1 MRFSDKLAK
10 KRKECNLSQEQLAE
24 KMNVSRQSVSKWE
37 NGSSYPDMDKIIELT
52 KILECNLEDLLDDGV
67 IGESVKI
74 NKVNKNTLKNYYK
87 IFIDYITKVINMIS
101 KMSFKDILKCAFEL
115 LFVAFILYI
124 LSMIIGSGIESI
136 FRNLFGG
143 YYFLDFFN
151 RFVSAITYL
160 VCTIL
165 SVIILFHLFNI
176 RYLNYYVDNDR
187 VIDKNINEVEE
198 KAEPELQ
205 KSNKQTEKIIV
216 RDYKDS
222 SNHFFGVIGKIF
234 RICFKAF
241 IVFFSI
247 PILMGIAVLAMSL
260 AFSIYLINT
269 GILFIYISIMILAL
283 LVISYLF
290 TKLLY
295 SYVFNLKYNYKV
307 SFIIFFSSIVLFG
320 LMSGAALVEL
330 ENYEIV
336 NDDKLVKM
344 DTLVIDNLDNVN
356 IHDHLYIDY
365 KIDNTTDDIVIDY
378 YCSNYI
384 ECKITKEYYND
395 YENIYFEESVT
406 PFDIV
411 NEIKDEL
418 KDKRINF
425 PYTKEKVVITLN
437 QENYKKLVAE

>member
-136 FRNLFGG
+136 FRNIFGG

-260 AFSIYLINT
+260 VFSIYLANT

-411 NEIKDEL
+411 SEIKDEL

>member
-136 FRNLFGG
+136 FRNIFGG

-295 SYVFNLKYNYKV
+295 SYVFNLECNYKV
-307 SFIIFFSSIVLFG
+307 SFILFFSSIVLFG

-344 DTLVIDNLDNVN
+344 DTMIIDNLDNVN

-365 KIDNTTDDIVIDY
+365 NIDNTKNNIVIDY

-411 NEIKDEL
+411 SEIKDEL
-418 KDKRINF
+418 KDKRINL

-437 QENYKKLVAE
+437 HDNYKKLIAE

>member
-24 KMNVSRQSVSKWE
+24 KMIVSRQSVSKWE

-136 FRNLFGG
+136 FRNIFGG

-151 RFVSAITYL
+151 RFLSAITYL

-187 VIDKNINEVEE
+187 VVDKDINEVEE
-198 KAEPELQ
+198 KIEPELQ

-260 AFSIYLINT
+260 VFSIYLANT
-269 GILFIYISIMILAL
+269 GILFIYVSIMILAS
-283 LVISYLF
+283 LVICYLF

-307 SFIIFFSSIVLFG
+307 SFIVFFSSIVLFG
-320 LMSGAALVEL
+320 LMSGTSLVEL

-344 DTLVIDNLDNVN
+344 DTLIIDNLDNVN
-356 IHDHLYIDY
+356 IHDYLHIDY
-365 KIDNTTDDIVIDY
+365 KIDNTKDDIVIDY
-378 YCSNYI
+378 YCSDYI
-384 ECKITKEYYND
+384 ECKITKEYYSD
-395 YENIYFEESVT
+395 YENIYFEENVT
-406 PFDIV
+406 PFDII

-437 QENYKKLVAE
+437 QENYKKLIAE

>member
-1 MRFSDKLAK
+1 
-10 KRKECNLSQEQLAE
+10 
-24 KMNVSRQSVSKWE
+24 
-37 NGSSYPDMDKIIELT
+37 
-52 KILECNLEDLLDDGV
+52 
-67 IGESVKI
+67 
-74 NKVNKNTLKNYYK
+74 
-87 IFIDYITKVINMIS
+87 MIS

-136 FRNLFGG
+136 FRNIFGG

-307 SFIIFFSSIVLFG
+307 SFIIFFSSIVL
-320 LMSGAALVEL
+320 
-330 ENYEIV
+330 
-336 NDDKLVKM
+336 
-344 DTLVIDNLDNVN
+344 
-356 IHDHLYIDY
+356 
-365 KIDNTTDDIVIDY
+365 
-378 YCSNYI
+378 
-384 ECKITKEYYND
+384 
-395 YENIYFEESVT
+395 
-406 PFDIV
+406 
-411 NEIKDEL
+411 
-418 KDKRINF
+418 
-425 PYTKEKVVITLN
+425 
-437 QENYKKLVAE
+437 

>member
-136 FRNLFGG
+136 FRNIFGG

-176 RYLNYYVDNDR
+176 RYLNYYIDNDQ

-241 IVFFSI
+241 ILFFSI

-260 AFSIYLINT
+260 VFSIYLANT
-269 GILFIYISIMILAL
+269 GILFIYVSIIILAL

-290 TKLLY
+290 IKLLY
-295 SYVFNLKYNYKV
+295 SYVFNLEYNYKA
-307 SFIIFFSSIVLFG
+307 SFILFFSSIVLFG
-320 LMSGAALVEL
+320 LMSGTALIEL
-330 ENYEIV
+330 ESYEIV

-344 DTLVIDNLDNVN
+344 DTMTIDDIANVN
-356 IHDHLYIDY
+356 IHDYLYIDY
-365 KIDNTTDDIVIDY
+365 KIDNTKNNIVIDY

-384 ECKITKEYYND
+384 ECKIIKEYYND
-395 YENIYFEESVT
+395 DENIYFEKKVT

-411 NEIKDEL
+411 SEIKDEL

-437 QENYKKLVAE
+437 QENYKKIFAE

>member
-136 FRNLFGG
+136 FRNIFGR

-260 AFSIYLINT
+260 VFSIYLANT

-307 SFIIFFSSIVLFG
+307 SFIMFFSCIVLFG
-320 LMSGAALVEL
+320 FMSGASLVEL

-378 YCSNYI
+378 YCSDYI
-384 ECKITKEYYND
+384 ECKITKEYYSD
-395 YENIYFEESVT
+395 YENIYFEENVT

>member
-136 FRNLFGG
+136 FRNIFGG

-344 DTLVIDNLDNVN
+344 DTMIIDNLDNVN

-365 KIDNTTDDIVIDY
+365 NIDNTKNNIVIDY

-384 ECKITKEYYND
+384 ECKITKEYYSD
-395 YENIYFEESVT
+395 YENIYFEENVT

>member
-136 FRNLFGG
+136 FRNIFGG

-198 KAEPELQ
+198 KAELELQ

-365 KIDNTTDDIVIDY
+365 KIDNTKNNIVIDY

-395 YENIYFEESVT
+395 YENIYFEENVT

-437 QENYKKLVAE
+437 HDNYKKLIAE

>member
-136 FRNLFGG
+136 FRNIFGG

-344 DTLVIDNLDNVN
+344 DTMIIDNLDNVN

-365 KIDNTTDDIVIDY
+365 NIDNTKNNIVIDY
-378 YCSNYI
+378 YCSDYI

>member
-136 FRNLFGG
+136 FRNIFGG

-307 SFIIFFSSIVLFG
+307 SFILFFSSIVLFG

-384 ECKITKEYYND
+384 ECKITKEYYSD